1 MKIKEIVSVLE
12 RRFPLCLQED
22 FDNCG
27 VQCGDVQQEAT
38 GVLVCFEFSTKVL
51 DEALAMNANLII
63 SHHPLMLKRGICKIE
78 PTNTTG
84 DILCKAM
91 TNRLTLYSMH
101 TNIDSAE
108 GGGNDAF
115 AERLNLSDTS
125 VLVPSSGLFRKVVVF
140 VPQSHTG
147 RLKNALAEVG
157 CGIYGHYDRC
167 SYRMQGT
174 GSFRPLPDASPFI
187 GEPLLDEEVAED
199 RLEMIFPAN
208 LQKKVI
214 ATIYSVHPYEEPA
227 FDIIKLENP
236 DRRNGLGRVGLLPK
250 PMKTTDFLQ
259 YVKEK
264 MRLKVVRWHGA
275 PEQTI
280 RKVAVCGGG
289 GASFI
294 EQAVAAGADAYVTG
308 DVKYHDF
315 FRANGKMLIADIG
328 HYEGEFF
335 IKEIIYKAL
344 KENFSTFAVAISK
357 LDTLEIQYT

>member
-1 MKIKEIVSVLE
+1 MKIKDIVSVLE
-12 RRFPLCLQED
+12 RKFPLCLQED

-27 VQCGDVQQEAT
+27 VQCGFVQQEAT

-51 DEALAMNANLII
+51 DEALATNANLVI

-78 PTNTTG
+78 PTNTVG
-84 DILCKAM
+84 AILCKAM
-91 TNRLTLYSMH
+91 ANHLTLYSMH

-115 AERLNLSDTS
+115 AEKLGLCDTS
-125 VLVPSSGLFRKVVVF
+125 VLMPAGGLFRKVVAF
-140 VPQSHTG
+140 VPHSHTD
-147 RLKNALAEVG
+147 RLKNALAEIG
-157 CGIYGHYDRC
+157 CGVQGHYDRC
-167 SYRMQGT
+167 SYQMQGT
-174 GSFRPLPDASPFI
+174 GSFRPLPDANPFI
-187 GEPLLDEEVAED
+187 GETLREEDVAED
-199 RLEMIFPAN
+199 RLEMIFPTC

-214 ATIYSVHPYEEPA
+214 ATIYETHPYEEPA
-227 FDIIKLENP
+227 FDIFKMENP
-236 DRRNGLGRVGLLPK
+236 DRRSGLGRVGYLPK
-250 PMKTTDFLQ
+250 PMKTTDFLH
-259 YVKEK
+259 YLKEK
-264 MRLKVVRWHGA
+264 MNLQVVRWYGA

-294 EQAVAAGADAYVTG
+294 EQAAASGADAYVTG

-357 LDTLEIQYT
+357 LDTLDIQYI